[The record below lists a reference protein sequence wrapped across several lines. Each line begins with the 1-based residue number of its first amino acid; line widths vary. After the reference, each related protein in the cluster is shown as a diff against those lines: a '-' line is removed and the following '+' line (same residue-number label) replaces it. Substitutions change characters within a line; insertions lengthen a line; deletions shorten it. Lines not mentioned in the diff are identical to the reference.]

1 MPNIVSSVMVVQQQD
16 LQWNVSTSTHPAL
29 AGKLFYRNL
38 GGMLEVRCQS
48 KLTSAIT
55 SGAVLGTISLQ
66 CLPAFGTVNRYTA
79 DTDTTP
85 DVRRC
90 NISADGVLTNSSG
103 LAFNA
108 GHTLDLRL
116 ITQTA

>member
-1 MPNIVSSVMVVQQQD
+1 MANIVSSVMVVQQQD
-16 LQWNVSTSTHPAL
+16 LQWKVSTSTHPAL

-55 SGAVLGTISLQ
+55 SGAVLGTIPLQVQASL
-66 CLPAFGTVNRYTA
+66 GTISRFTTDA
-79 DTDTTP
+79 DTTP

-90 NISADGVLTNSSG
+90 SISSAGVLTNSSG
-103 LAFNA
+103 LAFNI
-108 GHTLDLRL
+108 GYIIDLQL
-116 ITQTA
+116 ATPTA